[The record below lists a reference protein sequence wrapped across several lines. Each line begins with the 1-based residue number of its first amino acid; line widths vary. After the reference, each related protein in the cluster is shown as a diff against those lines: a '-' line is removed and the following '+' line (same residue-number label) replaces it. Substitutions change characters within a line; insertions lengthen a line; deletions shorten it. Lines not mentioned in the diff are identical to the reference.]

1 MWRDTV
7 RPGRDTISAK
17 CPSAE
22 NTLVGTLQS
31 DKGDGNGNVR
41 SLGRARLHRV
51 GVPAKIEIANFTSE
65 IVKDGHSLSCLSNE
79 SFLKTM
85 LKFCDTILLAHTFCL
100 IYAEECVLLNL
111 QRNCSLFWLR
121 KKLKNKLVRKL
132 SESKWSTITIKTK
145 QRKFKSNLSPF
156 SLWSFTKHSTFS

>member
-1 MWRDTV
+1 MWRDAV
-7 RPGRDTISAK
+7 RQGRDTISAK

-22 NTLVGTLQS
+22 NTLLGTLRS

-51 GVPAKIEIANFTSE
+51 GVPAKIEITNFTSE

-79 SFLKTM
+79 SFSKTM
-85 LKFCDTILLAHTFCL
+85 LKFCDTILLAHTFRL

-111 QRNCSLFWLR
+111 AWPVGSFQ
-121 KKLKNKLVRKL
+121 NKL
-132 SESKWSTITIKTK
+132 
-145 QRKFKSNLSPF
+145 NLR
-156 SLWSFTKHSTFS
+156 L